1 MLGCLITVGNFS
13 APGTKTILCSLCT
26 YQEGLSFEGL
36 CAPVL
41 QSRKHLLRR
50 LMNHMLDM
58 NHKDCGYALRN
69 LNNCSK
75 KLYGKKSDP
84 WLGMYYFFCVT
95 P

>member
-1 MLGCLITVGNFS
+1 MLGCLITVGNCS
-13 APGTKTILCSLCT
+13 APGTKTILCSLCA
-26 YQEGLSFEGL
+26 YQQGLSSEGLHV
-36 CAPVL
+36 PVP

-58 NHKDCGYALRN
+58 NHRDCGYALRN

-75 KLYGKKSDP
+75 KLCGKKSDP
-84 WLGMYYFFCVT
+84 WHRIYYFFCTT